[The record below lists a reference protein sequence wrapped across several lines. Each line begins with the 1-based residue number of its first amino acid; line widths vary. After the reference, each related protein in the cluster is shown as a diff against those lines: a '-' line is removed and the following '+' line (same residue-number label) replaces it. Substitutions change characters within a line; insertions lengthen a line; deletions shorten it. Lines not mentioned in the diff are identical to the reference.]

1 MKKLLLMLCM
11 VVGIGMYSMAK
22 PTTWESKPTNAA
34 GYDSAL
40 EGSSSTTTKIP
51 TGWWIDKTANTKW
64 DLTAKYAS
72 DGYYSRGTN
81 GLTFGS
87 GNAAIQTV
95 TLETSA
101 FPGTITNVTING
113 VSTNVSSSKKG
124 NVTATV
130 TVGTETFTAT
140 TSSNNTAT
148 AKDFVFTGSASGKI
162 TIVLTQAGDAG
173 RQLNFKGLAV
183 TYDTDGGDNPPVTT
197 TVTPPTITISGEKQ
211 GNDYLVGAT
220 ATISAETEM
229 IQYTLDGTTPTTENG
244 ELYTE
249 PIVLDKAQKYT
260 IKAIALDD
268 DFNASEVK
276 ALEVNIVEKIVTP
289 PAGDTGTVVFIADG
303 YTYTGTADIKV
314 TFSGTQTSS
323 KTIADQTWTAT
334 GVCALDFT
342 ATSQSTSYTDGS
354 VCRWYS
360 GDGIT
365 ITPQTGIKITGLKMV
380 SGTSNAVCSNG
391 TPKLNSINSTAWV
404 ADGNT
409 VATWAGTAV
418 SEAFTFTNTAQIRF
432 QYLEVTYEKVQTGP
446 VVDKP
451 IITITGEKSGE
462 DYLIGATASISA
474 PKASYIFYT
483 TDGSDPKAEGNT
495 AVKEVEATSVDLGKL
510 ALGETTIKAYIW
522 DAEANASAVET
533 VTVNVVKK
541 PAGIFWS
548 SDQCKIYI
556 GEEPYTFPTLTNP
569 NELKISYSIP
579 AADAAIATIDKATG
593 EITIVGEGST
603 TVRATYTSTDDSE
616 FAGSWVQYTLT
627 VAKRPAG
634 DSMHATSYMFDFTAE
649 EDFRGLGSYGMK
661 FFSQTYTGSDYETDM
676 ENPVTKI
683 IRKGVTLDFVLP
695 DNYTS
700 KMPTYRLYQGT
711 AKKGDA
717 LRVYNAKLQFSVPA
731 PGRIKSI
738 VFHKGGSNNWN
749 LTEVSEN
756 NGTNP
761 TGWDG
766 DVATWTSAEDESIST
781 IWFNFNGNKHTRFT
795 GITVEYDLQ
804 KPAMP
809 YVVSETADAIVV
821 ECDDW
826 CELHYTKK
834 PESAAKA
841 PSRAQLNDGTIEDT
855 DEWYNH
861 GSYQITIDKNNTV
874 HQDRGYSFIANHAE
888 TGLKSDAL
896 NLYVGSDGT
905 LTGVEGISAEAD
917 ADAPVEFYDL
927 QGRMVANPQGGI
939 FIRRQGS
946 KVTKVAM

>member
-72 DGYYSRGTN
+72 GGYYSRGTN

-314 TFSGTQTSS
+314 TFSGTQTSG

-738 VFHKGGSNNWN
+738 VFHKGGENRWT
-749 LTEVSEN
+749 LTEVSAGEMPTTWADD
-756 NGTNP
+756 GT
-761 TGWDG
+761 
-766 DVATWTSAEDESIST
+766 ATWTAPENESISSV
-781 IWFNFNGNKHTRFT
+781 WFNFNDNKHTRFT

-896 NLYVGSDGT
+896 NLYIGSEGT
-905 LTGVEGISAEAD
+905 LTGVEGISTEAD

>member
-1 MKKLLLMLCM
+1 MKKLLLLLTMLV
-11 VVGIGMYSMAK
+11 VVGISSYAADTTWKSQPTTAAEYDAVFDYTSYTSTTA
-22 PTTWESKPTNAA
+22 PTTWTDTSNNQKVVWSITPTWRKSVYFERGKNGAKWGAA
-34 GYDSAL
+34 DKS
-40 EGSSSTTTKIP
+40 GSSRSLSAIEFST
-51 TGWWIDKTANTKW
+51 
-64 DLTAKYAS
+64 S
-72 DGYYSRGTN
+72 D
-81 GLTFGS
+81 
-87 GNAAIQTV
+87 I
-95 TLETSA
+95 
-101 FPGTITNVTING
+101 PGTITNVTILSINSNG
-113 VSTNVSSSKKG
+113 TANASVSVGGTTFETSKAISS
-124 NVTATV
+124 TV
-130 TVGTETFTAT
+130 
-140 TSSNNTAT
+140 
-148 AKDFVFTGSASGKI
+148 KDLSFTGSASGKI
-162 TIVLTQAGDAG
+162 VISIPDVASGKYLQI
-173 RQLNFKGLAV
+173 KGLSV
-183 TYDTDGGDNPPVTT
+183 TYDPNGGGNPVTAPQIT
-197 TVTPPTITISGEKQ
+197 IDKEPVDGVYEYGAKATITGDE
-211 GNDYLVGAT
+211 GNT
-220 ATISAETEM
+220 FM
-229 IQYTLDGTTPTTENG
+229 YTLNG
-244 ELYTE
+244 SDPYTSSTAVDYE
-249 PIVLDKAQKYT
+249 DAFTLPEGEYT
-260 IKAIALDD
+260 IKAIALDEEL
-268 DFNASEVK
+268 NASSVTELPVK
-276 ALEVNIVEKIVTP
+276 
-289 PAGDTGTVVFIADG
+289 
-303 YTYTGTADIKV
+303 
-314 TFSGTQTSS
+314 
-323 KTIADQTWTAT
+323 
-334 GVCALDFT
+334 
-342 ATSQSTSYTDGS
+342 
-354 VCRWYS
+354 
-360 GDGIT
+360 
-365 ITPQTGIKITGLKMV
+365 
-380 SGTSNAVCSNG
+380 
-391 TPKLNSINSTAWV
+391 V
-404 ADGNT
+404 A
-409 VATWAGTAV
+409 
-418 SEAFTFTNTAQIRF
+418 
-432 QYLEVTYEKVQTGP
+432 KTGP
-446 VVDKP
+446 VVDMP
-451 IITITGEKSGE
+451 EIIITGEKSGD
-462 DYLIGATASISA
+462 DYLIGTTAAISA
-474 PKASYIFYT
+474 PNAAAIQYT
-483 TDGSDPKAEGNT
+483 TDGSDPNNADM
-495 AVKEVEATSVDLGKL
+495 VEKQTIELGKL
-510 ALGETTIKAYIW
+510 ALGETTIKAIAL
-522 DAEANASAVET
+522 DSELNISKVAEIT
-533 VTVNVVKK
+533 VKVVKK
-541 PAGIFWS
+541 PAGISWS
-548 SDQCKIYI
+548 SDQCKVYI
-556 GEEPYTFPTLTNP
+556 DEEPYSFPTLTNP

-634 DSMHATSYMFDFTAE
+634 ESVHATSYMFDFTDEA
-649 EDFRGLGSYGMK
+649 DFRGLASYGMT
-661 FFSQTYTGSDYETDM
+661 FFTNGQENNKYETDM
-676 ENPVTKI
+676 DNPVTTI
-683 IRKGVTLDFVLP
+683 IRKGVTLDFIVP
-695 DNYTS
+695 DGISTS
-700 KMPTYRLYQGT
+700 YRLYQGSL
-711 AKKGDA
+711 KKGDA

-834 PESAAKA
+834 PESASKA

-946 KVTKVAM
+946 KVTKVAL

>member
-1 MKKLLLMLCM
+1 MKKLLLLLTMLV
-11 VVGIGMYSMAK
+11 VVGISSYAAETTWKSQPTTAAEYDAVFDYTSYTSTTA
-22 PTTWESKPTNAA
+22 PTTWTDTSNNQNVVWSITPTWRKSVYFERGKNGAKWGAA
-34 GYDSAL
+34 DKS
-40 EGSSSTTTKIP
+40 GSSRSLSAIEFST
-51 TGWWIDKTANTKW
+51 
-64 DLTAKYAS
+64 S
-72 DGYYSRGTN
+72 D
-81 GLTFGS
+81 
-87 GNAAIQTV
+87 I
-95 TLETSA
+95 
-101 FPGTITNVTING
+101 PGTITNVTILSINSNG
-113 VSTNVSSSKKG
+113 TANASVSVGGTTFETSKAISS
-124 NVTATV
+124 TV
-130 TVGTETFTAT
+130 
-140 TSSNNTAT
+140 
-148 AKDFVFTGSASGKI
+148 KDLSFTGSASGKI
-162 TIVLTQAGDAG
+162 VISIPDVASGKYLQI
-173 RQLNFKGLAV
+173 KGLSV
-183 TYDTDGGDNPPVTT
+183 TYDPNGGGNPVTAPQIT
-197 TVTPPTITISGEKQ
+197 IDKEPVDGVYEYGAKATITGDE
-211 GNDYLVGAT
+211 GNT
-220 ATISAETEM
+220 FM
-229 IQYTLDGTTPTTENG
+229 YTLDGSDPYTSSTAVDYEDAFTLPEG
-244 ELYTE
+244 E
-249 PIVLDKAQKYT
+249 YT
-260 IKAIALDD
+260 IKAIALDEEL
-268 DFNASEVK
+268 NASSVTELPVK
-276 ALEVNIVEKIVTP
+276 
-289 PAGDTGTVVFIADG
+289 
-303 YTYTGTADIKV
+303 
-314 TFSGTQTSS
+314 
-323 KTIADQTWTAT
+323 
-334 GVCALDFT
+334 
-342 ATSQSTSYTDGS
+342 
-354 VCRWYS
+354 
-360 GDGIT
+360 
-365 ITPQTGIKITGLKMV
+365 
-380 SGTSNAVCSNG
+380 
-391 TPKLNSINSTAWV
+391 V
-404 ADGNT
+404 A
-409 VATWAGTAV
+409 
-418 SEAFTFTNTAQIRF
+418 
-432 QYLEVTYEKVQTGP
+432 KTGP
-446 VVDKP
+446 VVDMP
-451 IITITGEKSGE
+451 EIIITGEKSGD
-462 DYLIGATASISA
+462 DYLIGTTAAISA
-474 PKASYIFYT
+474 PNAAAIQYT
-483 TDGSDPKAEGNT
+483 TDGSDPNNADM
-495 AVKEVEATSVDLGKL
+495 VEKQTIELGKL
-510 ALGETTIKAYIW
+510 ALGETTIKAIAL
-522 DAEANASAVET
+522 DSELNISKVAEIT
-533 VTVNVVKK
+533 VKVVKK
-541 PAGIFWS
+541 PAGISWS
-548 SDQCKIYI
+548 SDQCKVYI
-556 GEEPYTFPTLTNP
+556 DEEPYSFPTLTNP

-634 DSMHATSYMFDFTAE
+634 ESVHATSYMFDFTDEA
-649 EDFRGLGSYGMK
+649 DFRGLASYGMT
-661 FFSQTYTGSDYETDM
+661 FFTNGQENNEYETDM
-676 ENPVTKI
+676 DNPVTTI
-683 IRKGVTLDFVLP
+683 IRKGVTLDFIVP
-695 DNYTS
+695 DGISTS
-700 KMPTYRLYQGT
+700 YRLYQGSL
-711 AKKGDA
+711 KKGDA

-834 PESAAKA
+834 PESASKA

-917 ADAPVEFYDL
+917 AEAPVEFYDL

>member
-1 MKKLLLMLCM
+1 MKKLLLLLTMLV
-11 VVGIGMYSMAK
+11 VVGISSYAAETTWKSLPTTAAEYDAVFDYTSYTSTTA
-22 PTTWESKPTNAA
+22 PTTWTDTSNNQKVVWSITPTWRKSVYFERGKNGAKWGAA
-34 GYDSAL
+34 DKS
-40 EGSSSTTTKIP
+40 GSSRSLSAIEFST
-51 TGWWIDKTANTKW
+51 
-64 DLTAKYAS
+64 S
-72 DGYYSRGTN
+72 D
-81 GLTFGS
+81 
-87 GNAAIQTV
+87 I
-95 TLETSA
+95 
-101 FPGTITNVTING
+101 PGTITNVTILSINSNG
-113 VSTNVSSSKKG
+113 TANASVSVGGTTFETSKAISS
-124 NVTATV
+124 TV
-130 TVGTETFTAT
+130 
-140 TSSNNTAT
+140 
-148 AKDFVFTGSASGKI
+148 KDLSFTGSASGKI
-162 TIVLTQAGDAG
+162 VISIPDVASGKYLQI
-173 RQLNFKGLAV
+173 KGLSV
-183 TYDTDGGDNPPVTT
+183 TYDPNGGGNPVTAPQIT
-197 TVTPPTITISGEKQ
+197 IDKEPVDGVYEYGAKATITGDE
-211 GNDYLVGAT
+211 GNT
-220 ATISAETEM
+220 FM
-229 IQYTLDGTTPTTENG
+229 YTLDGSDPYTSSTAVDYEDAFTLPEG
-244 ELYTE
+244 E
-249 PIVLDKAQKYT
+249 YT
-260 IKAIALDD
+260 IKAIALDEEL
-268 DFNASEVK
+268 NASSVTELPVK
-276 ALEVNIVEKIVTP
+276 
-289 PAGDTGTVVFIADG
+289 
-303 YTYTGTADIKV
+303 
-314 TFSGTQTSS
+314 
-323 KTIADQTWTAT
+323 
-334 GVCALDFT
+334 
-342 ATSQSTSYTDGS
+342 
-354 VCRWYS
+354 
-360 GDGIT
+360 
-365 ITPQTGIKITGLKMV
+365 
-380 SGTSNAVCSNG
+380 
-391 TPKLNSINSTAWV
+391 V
-404 ADGNT
+404 A
-409 VATWAGTAV
+409 
-418 SEAFTFTNTAQIRF
+418 
-432 QYLEVTYEKVQTGP
+432 KTGP
-446 VVDKP
+446 VVDMP
-451 IITITGEKSGE
+451 EIIITGEKSGD
-462 DYLIGATASISA
+462 DYLIGTTAAISA
-474 PKASYIFYT
+474 PNAAAIQYT
-483 TDGSDPKAEGNT
+483 TDGSDPNNADMVGKQTIE
-495 AVKEVEATSVDLGKL
+495 LGKL
-510 ALGETTIKAYIW
+510 ALGETTIKAIAL
-522 DAEANASAVET
+522 DSELNISKVAEIT
-533 VTVNVVKK
+533 VKVVKK
-541 PAGIFWS
+541 PAGISWS
-548 SDQCKIYI
+548 SDQCKVYI
-556 GEEPYTFPTLTNP
+556 DEEPYSFPTLTNP

-634 DSMHATSYMFDFTAE
+634 ESVHATSYMFDFTDEA
-649 EDFRGLGSYGMK
+649 DFRGLASYGMT
-661 FFSQTYTGSDYETDM
+661 FFTNGQENNKYETDM
-676 ENPVTKI
+676 DNPVTTI
-683 IRKGVTLDFVLP
+683 IRKGVTLDFIVP
-695 DNYTS
+695 DGISTS
-700 KMPTYRLYQGT
+700 YRLYQGSL
-711 AKKGDA
+711 KKGDA

-946 KVTKVAM
+946 KVTKVAL

>member
-72 DGYYSRGTN
+72 GGYYSRGTN

-220 ATISAETEM
+220 ATISAETKM

-314 TFSGTQTSS
+314 TFSGTQTSG

-391 TPKLNSINSTAWV
+391 IPKLNSINSTAWV

-451 IITITGEKSGE
+451 IITITGGKSGE

-569 NELKISYSIP
+569 NDLKISYSIP
-579 AADAAIATIDKATG
+579 AADAAIATIDKETG

-738 VFHKGGSNNWN
+738 VFHKGGENRWT
-749 LTEVSEN
+749 LTEVSAGEMPTTWADD
-756 NGTNP
+756 GT
-761 TGWDG
+761 
-766 DVATWTSAEDESIST
+766 ATWTAPENESISSV
-781 IWFNFNGNKHTRFT
+781 WFNFNGDRHTRFT
-795 GITVEYDLQ
+795 GITVEYDLS

-809 YVVSETADAIVV
+809 YVVSETATEILV

-841 PSRAQLNDGTIEDT
+841 PSRVQLADGTIEDT

-861 GSYQITIDKNNTV
+861 GNYQITIDKTNEL
-874 HQDRGYSFIANHAE
+874 HKDRGYSFIANHAE

-896 NLYVGSDGT
+896 NLYIGSEGT
-905 LTGVEGISAEAD
+905 LTGVEGISTEAD

-939 FIRRQGS
+939 FIRRQGM
-946 KVTKVAM
+946 KVTKVAL

>member
-1 MKKLLLMLCM
+1 MKKLLLLLTMLV
-11 VVGIGMYSMAK
+11 VVGISSYAAE
-22 PTTWESKPTNAA
+22 TTWKSQPT
-34 GYDSAL
+34 
-40 EGSSSTTTKIP
+40 STTTYDAVFDYAKFSNTTDPQSWTDTSEGLKVVWAINP
-51 TGWWIDKTANTKW
+51 TWRKNVFFDRSKNGAKW
-64 DLTAKYAS
+64 GAKDDNAKNSRSLSAIEFSTS
-72 DGYYSRGTN
+72 D
-81 GLTFGS
+81 
-87 GNAAIQTV
+87 I
-95 TLETSA
+95 
-101 FPGTITNVTING
+101 PGTVKNVTIIGINSNG
-113 VSTNVSSSKKG
+113 
-124 NVTATV
+124 TANASV
-130 TVGTETFTAT
+130 TVGGIAFETPKPISSAVAT
-140 TSSNNTAT
+140 LSFS
-148 AKDFVFTGSASGKI
+148 GSASGKI
-162 TIVLTQAGDAG
+162 IISIPDVQSEKYLQI
-173 RQLNFKGLAV
+173 QGLSV
-183 TYDTDGGDNPPVTT
+183 TYDPDGGENPPVTT
-197 TVTPPTITISGEKQ
+197 TVTPPTITINGEKQ
-211 GNDYLVGAT
+211 GDDYLVGAT

-229 IQYTLDGTTPTTENG
+229 IMYTLDGTTPTAENG

-260 IKAIALDD
+260 IKAVALDN

-276 ALEVNIVEKIVTP
+276 TLEVNVVEKTVTP
-289 PAGDTGTVVFIADG
+289 PAGDTGTVVFIAYG
-303 YTYTGTADIKV
+303 YNYTETADIKV
-314 TFSGTQTSS
+314 TFSGTQTSGA
-323 KTIADQTWTAT
+323 TIADKTWTAT
-334 GVCALDFT
+334 GVCDLKFT
-342 ATSQSTSYTDGS
+342 ATSQATSYVTES
-354 VCRWYS
+354 VCRWYA
-360 GDGIT
+360 GDGIK
-365 ITPQTGIKITGLKMV
+365 ITPKAGIKITGLKMV
-380 SGTSNAVCSNG
+380 SGTSNPVCPNG

-409 VATWAGTAV
+409 VATWAGTAL

-432 QYLEVTYEKVQTGP
+432 QYLEVTYEKVPVGP

-451 IITITGEKSGE
+451 VITITGEKSGE

-738 VFHKGGSNNWN
+738 VFHKGGENRWT
-749 LTEVSEN
+749 LTEVSAGEMPTTWADD
-756 NGTNP
+756 GT
-761 TGWDG
+761 
-766 DVATWTSAEDESIST
+766 ATWTAPENESISSV
-781 IWFNFNGNKHTRFT
+781 WFNFNGDKHTRFT

-896 NLYVGSDGT
+896 NLYIGSEGT

-939 FIRRQGS
+939 FIRRQGM
-946 KVTKVAM
+946 KVTKVAL

>member
-1 MKKLLLMLCM
+1 MKKLLLLLTMLV
-11 VVGIGMYSMAK
+11 VVGISSYAAETTWKSQPTTAAEYDAVFDYTSYTSTTA
-22 PTTWESKPTNAA
+22 PTTWTDTSNNQKVVWSITPTWRKSVYFERGKNGAKWGAA
-34 GYDSAL
+34 NKS
-40 EGSSSTTTKIP
+40 GSSRSLSAIEFST
-51 TGWWIDKTANTKW
+51 
-64 DLTAKYAS
+64 S
-72 DGYYSRGTN
+72 D
-81 GLTFGS
+81 
-87 GNAAIQTV
+87 I
-95 TLETSA
+95 
-101 FPGTITNVTING
+101 PGTITNVTILSINSNG
-113 VSTNVSSSKKG
+113 TANASVSVGGTTFETSKAISS
-124 NVTATV
+124 TV
-130 TVGTETFTAT
+130 
-140 TSSNNTAT
+140 
-148 AKDFVFTGSASGKI
+148 KDLSFTGSASGKI
-162 TIVLTQAGDAG
+162 VISIPDVASGKYLQI
-173 RQLNFKGLAV
+173 KGLSV
-183 TYDTDGGDNPPVTT
+183 TYDPNGGGNPVTAPQIT
-197 TVTPPTITISGEKQ
+197 IDKEPVDGVYEYGAKATITGDE
-211 GNDYLVGAT
+211 GNT
-220 ATISAETEM
+220 FM
-229 IQYTLDGTTPTTENG
+229 YTLDGSDPYTSSTAVDYEDAFTLPEG
-244 ELYTE
+244 E
-249 PIVLDKAQKYT
+249 YT
-260 IKAIALDD
+260 IKAIALDEEL
-268 DFNASEVK
+268 NASSVTELPVK
-276 ALEVNIVEKIVTP
+276 
-289 PAGDTGTVVFIADG
+289 
-303 YTYTGTADIKV
+303 
-314 TFSGTQTSS
+314 
-323 KTIADQTWTAT
+323 
-334 GVCALDFT
+334 
-342 ATSQSTSYTDGS
+342 
-354 VCRWYS
+354 
-360 GDGIT
+360 
-365 ITPQTGIKITGLKMV
+365 
-380 SGTSNAVCSNG
+380 
-391 TPKLNSINSTAWV
+391 V
-404 ADGNT
+404 A
-409 VATWAGTAV
+409 
-418 SEAFTFTNTAQIRF
+418 
-432 QYLEVTYEKVQTGP
+432 KTGP
-446 VVDKP
+446 VVDMP
-451 IITITGEKSGE
+451 EIIITGEKSGD
-462 DYLIGATASISA
+462 DYLIGTTAAISA
-474 PKASYIFYT
+474 PNAAAIQYT
-483 TDGSDPKAEGNT
+483 TDGSDPNNADMVGKQTIE
-495 AVKEVEATSVDLGKL
+495 LGKL
-510 ALGETTIKAYIW
+510 ALGETTIKAIAL
-522 DAEANASAVET
+522 DSELNISKVAEIT
-533 VTVNVVKK
+533 VKVVKK
-541 PAGIFWS
+541 PAGISWS
-548 SDQCKIYI
+548 SDQCKVYI
-556 GEEPYTFPTLTNP
+556 DEEPYSFPTLTNP

-634 DSMHATSYMFDFTAE
+634 ESVHATSYMFDFTDEA
-649 EDFRGLGSYGMK
+649 DFRGLASYGMT
-661 FFSQTYTGSDYETDM
+661 FFTNGQENNKYETDM
-676 ENPVTKI
+676 DNPVTTI
-683 IRKGVTLDFVLP
+683 IRKGVTLDFIVP
-695 DNYTS
+695 DGISTS
-700 KMPTYRLYQGT
+700 YRLYQGSL
-711 AKKGDA
+711 KKGDA
-717 LRVYNAKLQFSVPA
+717 LSVYNAKLQFSVPA

-927 QGRMVANPQGGI
+927 QGRKVANPQGGI

>member
-72 DGYYSRGTN
+72 GGYYSRGTN

-314 TFSGTQTSS
+314 TFSGTQTSG

-634 DSMHATSYMFDFTAE
+634 ESVHATSYMFDFTDEA
-649 EDFRGLGSYGMK
+649 DFRGLASYGMT
-661 FFSQTYTGSDYETDM
+661 FFTNGQENNKYETDM
-676 ENPVTKI
+676 DNPVTTI
-683 IRKGVTLDFVLP
+683 IRKGVTLDFIVP
-695 DNYTS
+695 DGISTS
-700 KMPTYRLYQGT
+700 YRLYQGPL
-711 AKKGDA
+711 KKGDA

>member
-1 MKKLLLMLCM
+1 MKKLLLLLTML
-11 VVGIGMYSMAK
+11 VVVCISSYAAETTWKSQPTTAAEYDAVFDYTSYTSTTA
-22 PTTWESKPTNAA
+22 PTTWTDTSNNQKVVWSITPTWRKSVYFERGKNGAKWGAA
-34 GYDSAL
+34 DKS
-40 EGSSSTTTKIP
+40 GSSRSLSAIEFST
-51 TGWWIDKTANTKW
+51 
-64 DLTAKYAS
+64 S
-72 DGYYSRGTN
+72 D
-81 GLTFGS
+81 
-87 GNAAIQTV
+87 I
-95 TLETSA
+95 
-101 FPGTITNVTING
+101 PGTITNVTILSINSNG
-113 VSTNVSSSKKG
+113 TANASVSVGGTTFETSKAISS
-124 NVTATV
+124 TV
-130 TVGTETFTAT
+130 
-140 TSSNNTAT
+140 
-148 AKDFVFTGSASGKI
+148 KDLSFTGSASGKI
-162 TIVLTQAGDAG
+162 VISIPDVASGKDLQI
-173 RQLNFKGLAV
+173 KGLSV
-183 TYDTDGGDNPPVTT
+183 TYDPNGGGNPVTAPQIT
-197 TVTPPTITISGEKQ
+197 IDKEPVDGVYEYGAKATITGDE
-211 GNDYLVGAT
+211 GNT
-220 ATISAETEM
+220 FM
-229 IQYTLDGTTPTTENG
+229 YTLDGSDPYTSSTAVDYEDAFTLPEG
-244 ELYTE
+244 E
-249 PIVLDKAQKYT
+249 YT
-260 IKAIALDD
+260 IKAIALDEEL
-268 DFNASEVK
+268 NASSVTELPVK
-276 ALEVNIVEKIVTP
+276 
-289 PAGDTGTVVFIADG
+289 
-303 YTYTGTADIKV
+303 
-314 TFSGTQTSS
+314 
-323 KTIADQTWTAT
+323 
-334 GVCALDFT
+334 
-342 ATSQSTSYTDGS
+342 
-354 VCRWYS
+354 
-360 GDGIT
+360 
-365 ITPQTGIKITGLKMV
+365 
-380 SGTSNAVCSNG
+380 
-391 TPKLNSINSTAWV
+391 V
-404 ADGNT
+404 A
-409 VATWAGTAV
+409 
-418 SEAFTFTNTAQIRF
+418 
-432 QYLEVTYEKVQTGP
+432 KTGP
-446 VVDKP
+446 VVDMP
-451 IITITGEKSGE
+451 EIIITGEKSGD
-462 DYLIGATASISA
+462 DYLIGTTAAISA
-474 PKASYIFYT
+474 PNAAAIQYT
-483 TDGSDPKAEGNT
+483 TDGSDPNNADMVGKQTIE
-495 AVKEVEATSVDLGKL
+495 LGKL
-510 ALGETTIKAYIW
+510 ALGETTIKAIAL
-522 DAEANASAVET
+522 DSELNISKVAEIT
-533 VTVNVVKK
+533 VKVVKK
-541 PAGIFWS
+541 PAGISWS
-548 SDQCKIYI
+548 SDQCKVYI
-556 GEEPYTFPTLTNP
+556 DEEPYSFPTLTNP

-634 DSMHATSYMFDFTAE
+634 ESVHATSYMFDFTDEA
-649 EDFRGLGSYGMK
+649 DFRGLASYGMT
-661 FFSQTYTGSDYETDM
+661 FFTNGQENNKYETDM
-676 ENPVTKI
+676 DNPVTTI
-683 IRKGVTLDFVLP
+683 IRKGVTLDFIVP
-695 DNYTS
+695 DGISTS
-700 KMPTYRLYQGT
+700 YRLYQGSL
-711 AKKGDA
+711 KKGDA

-946 KVTKVAM
+946 KVTKVAL

>member
-1 MKKLLLMLCM
+1 MKKLLLLLTMLV
-11 VVGIGMYSMAK
+11 VVGISSYAAETTWKSQPTTAAEYDAVFDYTSYTSTTA
-22 PTTWESKPTNAA
+22 PTTWTDTSNNQKVVWSITPTWRKSVYFERGKNGAKWGAA
-34 GYDSAL
+34 DKS
-40 EGSSSTTTKIP
+40 GSSRSLSAIEFST
-51 TGWWIDKTANTKW
+51 
-64 DLTAKYAS
+64 S
-72 DGYYSRGTN
+72 D
-81 GLTFGS
+81 
-87 GNAAIQTV
+87 I
-95 TLETSA
+95 
-101 FPGTITNVTING
+101 PGTITNVTILSINSNG
-113 VSTNVSSSKKG
+113 TANASVSVGGTTFETSKAISS
-124 NVTATV
+124 TV
-130 TVGTETFTAT
+130 
-140 TSSNNTAT
+140 
-148 AKDFVFTGSASGKI
+148 KDLSFTGSASGKI
-162 TIVLTQAGDAG
+162 VISIPDVASGKYLQI
-173 RQLNFKGLAV
+173 KGLSV
-183 TYDTDGGDNPPVTT
+183 TYDPNGGGNPVTAPQIT
-197 TVTPPTITISGEKQ
+197 IDKEPVDDVYEYGAKATITGDE
-211 GNDYLVGAT
+211 GNT
-220 ATISAETEM
+220 FM
-229 IQYTLDGTTPTTENG
+229 YTLDGSDP
-244 ELYTE
+244 YTSSTAVDYE
-249 PIVLDKAQKYT
+249 DAFTLPEGKYT
-260 IKAIALDD
+260 IKAIALDEEL
-268 DFNASEVK
+268 NASSVTELPVK
-276 ALEVNIVEKIVTP
+276 
-289 PAGDTGTVVFIADG
+289 
-303 YTYTGTADIKV
+303 
-314 TFSGTQTSS
+314 
-323 KTIADQTWTAT
+323 
-334 GVCALDFT
+334 
-342 ATSQSTSYTDGS
+342 
-354 VCRWYS
+354 
-360 GDGIT
+360 
-365 ITPQTGIKITGLKMV
+365 
-380 SGTSNAVCSNG
+380 
-391 TPKLNSINSTAWV
+391 V
-404 ADGNT
+404 A
-409 VATWAGTAV
+409 
-418 SEAFTFTNTAQIRF
+418 
-432 QYLEVTYEKVQTGP
+432 KTGP
-446 VVDKP
+446 VVDMP
-451 IITITGEKSGE
+451 EIIITGEKSGD
-462 DYLIGATASISA
+462 DYLIGTTAAISA
-474 PKASYIFYT
+474 PNAAAIQYT
-483 TDGSDPKAEGNT
+483 TDGSDPNNADM
-495 AVKEVEATSVDLGKL
+495 VEKQTIELGKL
-510 ALGETTIKAYIW
+510 ALGETTIKAIAL
-522 DAEANASAVET
+522 DSELNISKVAEIT
-533 VTVNVVKK
+533 VKVVKK
-541 PAGIFWS
+541 PAGISWS
-548 SDQCKIYI
+548 SDQCKVYI
-556 GEEPYTFPTLTNP
+556 DEEPYSFPTLTNP

-634 DSMHATSYMFDFTAE
+634 ESVHATSYMFDFTDEA
-649 EDFRGLGSYGMK
+649 DFRGLASYGMT
-661 FFSQTYTGSDYETDM
+661 FFTNGQENNKYETDM
-676 ENPVTKI
+676 DNPVTTI
-683 IRKGVTLDFVLP
+683 IRKGVTLDFIVP
-695 DNYTS
+695 DGISTS
-700 KMPTYRLYQGT
+700 YRLYQGSL
-711 AKKGDA
+711 KKGDA

-927 QGRMVANPQGGI
+927 QGRMVANPQGRI

>member
-1 MKKLLLMLCM
+1 MKKLLLLLTMLV
-11 VVGIGMYSMAK
+11 VVGISSYAAETTWKSQPTTAAEYDAVFDYTSYTSTTA
-22 PTTWESKPTNAA
+22 PTTWTDTSNNQNVVWSITPTWRKSVYFERGKNGAKWGAA
-34 GYDSAL
+34 DKS
-40 EGSSSTTTKIP
+40 GSSRSLSAIEFST
-51 TGWWIDKTANTKW
+51 
-64 DLTAKYAS
+64 S
-72 DGYYSRGTN
+72 D
-81 GLTFGS
+81 
-87 GNAAIQTV
+87 I
-95 TLETSA
+95 
-101 FPGTITNVTING
+101 PGTITNVTILSINSNG
-113 VSTNVSSSKKG
+113 TANASVSVGGTTFETSKAISS
-124 NVTATV
+124 TV
-130 TVGTETFTAT
+130 
-140 TSSNNTAT
+140 
-148 AKDFVFTGSASGKI
+148 KDLSFTGSASGKI
-162 TIVLTQAGDAG
+162 VISIPDVASGKYLQI
-173 RQLNFKGLAV
+173 KGLSV
-183 TYDTDGGDNPPVTT
+183 TYDPNGGGNPVTAPQIT
-197 TVTPPTITISGEKQ
+197 IDKEPVDGVYEYGAKATITGDE
-211 GNDYLVGAT
+211 GNT
-220 ATISAETEM
+220 FM
-229 IQYTLDGTTPTTENG
+229 YTLDGSDPYTSSTAVDYEDAFTLPEG
-244 ELYTE
+244 E
-249 PIVLDKAQKYT
+249 YT
-260 IKAIALDD
+260 IKAIALDEEL
-268 DFNASEVK
+268 NASSVTELPVK
-276 ALEVNIVEKIVTP
+276 
-289 PAGDTGTVVFIADG
+289 
-303 YTYTGTADIKV
+303 
-314 TFSGTQTSS
+314 
-323 KTIADQTWTAT
+323 
-334 GVCALDFT
+334 
-342 ATSQSTSYTDGS
+342 
-354 VCRWYS
+354 
-360 GDGIT
+360 
-365 ITPQTGIKITGLKMV
+365 
-380 SGTSNAVCSNG
+380 
-391 TPKLNSINSTAWV
+391 V
-404 ADGNT
+404 A
-409 VATWAGTAV
+409 
-418 SEAFTFTNTAQIRF
+418 
-432 QYLEVTYEKVQTGP
+432 KTGP
-446 VVDKP
+446 VVDMP
-451 IITITGEKSGE
+451 EIIITGEKSGD
-462 DYLIGATASISA
+462 DYLIGTTAAISA
-474 PKASYIFYT
+474 PNAAAIQYT
-483 TDGSDPKAEGNT
+483 TDGSDPNNADM
-495 AVKEVEATSVDLGKL
+495 VEKQTIELGKL
-510 ALGETTIKAYIW
+510 ALGETTIKAIAL
-522 DAEANASAVET
+522 DSELNISKVAEIT
-533 VTVNVVKK
+533 VKVVKK
-541 PAGIFWS
+541 PAGISWS
-548 SDQCKIYI
+548 SDQCKVYI
-556 GEEPYTFPTLTNP
+556 DEEPYSFPTLTNP

-634 DSMHATSYMFDFTAE
+634 ESVHATSYMFDFTDEA
-649 EDFRGLGSYGMK
+649 DFRGLASYGMT
-661 FFSQTYTGSDYETDM
+661 FFTNGQENNKYETDM
-676 ENPVTKI
+676 DNPVTTI
-683 IRKGVTLDFVLP
+683 IRKGVTLDFIVP
-695 DNYTS
+695 DGISTS
-700 KMPTYRLYQGT
+700 YRLYQGSL
-711 AKKGDA
+711 KKGDA

>member
-72 DGYYSRGTN
+72 GGYYSRGTN

-95 TLETSA
+95 TLATSA

-220 ATISAETEM
+220 A
-229 IQYTLDGTTPTTENG
+229 
-244 ELYTE
+244 
-249 PIVLDKAQKYT
+249 
-260 IKAIALDD
+260 
-268 DFNASEVK
+268 
-276 ALEVNIVEKIVTP
+276 
-289 PAGDTGTVVFIADG
+289 
-303 YTYTGTADIKV
+303 
-314 TFSGTQTSS
+314 
-323 KTIADQTWTAT
+323 
-334 GVCALDFT
+334 
-342 ATSQSTSYTDGS
+342 
-354 VCRWYS
+354 
-360 GDGIT
+360 
-365 ITPQTGIKITGLKMV
+365 
-380 SGTSNAVCSNG
+380 
-391 TPKLNSINSTAWV
+391 
-404 ADGNT
+404 
-409 VATWAGTAV
+409 
-418 SEAFTFTNTAQIRF
+418 
-432 QYLEVTYEKVQTGP
+432 
-446 VVDKP
+446 
-451 IITITGEKSGE
+451 
-462 DYLIGATASISA
+462 SISA

-569 NELKISYSIP
+569 NDLKISYSIP
-579 AADAAIATIDKATG
+579 AADAAIATIDKETG

-738 VFHKGGSNNWN
+738 VFHKGGENRWT
-749 LTEVSEN
+749 LTEVSAGEMPTTWADD
-756 NGTNP
+756 GT
-761 TGWDG
+761 
-766 DVATWTSAEDESIST
+766 ATWTAPENESISSV
-781 IWFNFNGNKHTRFT
+781 WFNFNGDRHTRFT
-795 GITVEYDLQ
+795 GITVEYDLS

-809 YVVSETADAIVV
+809 YVVSETATEILV

-841 PSRAQLNDGTIEDT
+841 PSRVQLADGTIEDT

-861 GSYQITIDKNNTV
+861 GNYQITIDKTNEL
-874 HQDRGYSFIANHAE
+874 HKDRGYSFIANHAE

-896 NLYVGSDGT
+896 NLYIGSEGT
-905 LTGVEGISAEAD
+905 LTGVEGISTEAD

-939 FIRRQGS
+939 FIRRQGM
-946 KVTKVAM
+946 KVTKVAL

>member
-1 MKKLLLMLCM
+1 MLCM

-72 DGYYSRGTN
+72 GGYYSRGTN

-95 TLETSA
+95 TLATSA

-220 ATISAETEM
+220 A
-229 IQYTLDGTTPTTENG
+229 
-244 ELYTE
+244 
-249 PIVLDKAQKYT
+249 
-260 IKAIALDD
+260 
-268 DFNASEVK
+268 
-276 ALEVNIVEKIVTP
+276 
-289 PAGDTGTVVFIADG
+289 
-303 YTYTGTADIKV
+303 
-314 TFSGTQTSS
+314 
-323 KTIADQTWTAT
+323 
-334 GVCALDFT
+334 
-342 ATSQSTSYTDGS
+342 
-354 VCRWYS
+354 
-360 GDGIT
+360 
-365 ITPQTGIKITGLKMV
+365 
-380 SGTSNAVCSNG
+380 
-391 TPKLNSINSTAWV
+391 
-404 ADGNT
+404 
-409 VATWAGTAV
+409 
-418 SEAFTFTNTAQIRF
+418 
-432 QYLEVTYEKVQTGP
+432 
-446 VVDKP
+446 
-451 IITITGEKSGE
+451 
-462 DYLIGATASISA
+462 SISA

-569 NELKISYSIP
+569 NDLKISYSIP
-579 AADAAIATIDKATG
+579 AADAAIATIDKETG

-738 VFHKGGSNNWN
+738 VFHKGGENRWT
-749 LTEVSEN
+749 LTEVSAGEMPTTWADD
-756 NGTNP
+756 GT
-761 TGWDG
+761 
-766 DVATWTSAEDESIST
+766 ATWTAPENESISSV
-781 IWFNFNGNKHTRFT
+781 WFNFNGDRHTRFT
-795 GITVEYDLQ
+795 GITVEYDLS

-809 YVVSETADAIVV
+809 YVVSETATEILV

-841 PSRAQLNDGTIEDT
+841 PSRVQLADGTIEDT

-861 GSYQITIDKNNTV
+861 GNYQITIDKTNEL
-874 HQDRGYSFIANHAE
+874 HKDRGYSFIANHAE

-896 NLYVGSDGT
+896 NLYIGSEGT
-905 LTGVEGISAEAD
+905 LTGVEGISTEAD

-939 FIRRQGS
+939 FIRRQGM
-946 KVTKVAM
+946 KVTKVAL

>member
-1 MKKLLLMLCM
+1 MKKLLLLLTMLV
-11 VVGIGMYSMAK
+11 VVGISSYAAETTWKSQPTTAAEYDAVFDYTSYTSTTA
-22 PTTWESKPTNAA
+22 PTTWTDTSKNQKVVWSITPTWRKSVYFERGKNGAKWGAA
-34 GYDSAL
+34 DKS
-40 EGSSSTTTKIP
+40 GSSRSLSAIEFST
-51 TGWWIDKTANTKW
+51 
-64 DLTAKYAS
+64 S
-72 DGYYSRGTN
+72 D
-81 GLTFGS
+81 
-87 GNAAIQTV
+87 I
-95 TLETSA
+95 
-101 FPGTITNVTING
+101 PGTITNVTILSINSNG
-113 VSTNVSSSKKG
+113 TANASVSVGGTTFETSKAISS
-124 NVTATV
+124 TV
-130 TVGTETFTAT
+130 
-140 TSSNNTAT
+140 
-148 AKDFVFTGSASGKI
+148 KDLSFTGSASGKI
-162 TIVLTQAGDAG
+162 VISIPDVASGKYLQI
-173 RQLNFKGLAV
+173 KGLSV
-183 TYDTDGGDNPPVTT
+183 TYDPNGGGNPVTAPQIT
-197 TVTPPTITISGEKQ
+197 IDKEPVDGVYEYGAKATITGDE
-211 GNDYLVGAT
+211 GNT
-220 ATISAETEM
+220 FM
-229 IQYTLDGTTPTTENG
+229 YTLDGSDPYTSSTAVDYEDAFTLPEG
-244 ELYTE
+244 E
-249 PIVLDKAQKYT
+249 YT
-260 IKAIALDD
+260 IKAIALDEEL
-268 DFNASEVK
+268 NASSVTELPVK
-276 ALEVNIVEKIVTP
+276 
-289 PAGDTGTVVFIADG
+289 
-303 YTYTGTADIKV
+303 
-314 TFSGTQTSS
+314 
-323 KTIADQTWTAT
+323 
-334 GVCALDFT
+334 
-342 ATSQSTSYTDGS
+342 
-354 VCRWYS
+354 
-360 GDGIT
+360 
-365 ITPQTGIKITGLKMV
+365 
-380 SGTSNAVCSNG
+380 
-391 TPKLNSINSTAWV
+391 V
-404 ADGNT
+404 A
-409 VATWAGTAV
+409 
-418 SEAFTFTNTAQIRF
+418 
-432 QYLEVTYEKVQTGP
+432 KTGP
-446 VVDKP
+446 VVDMP
-451 IITITGEKSGE
+451 EIIITGEKSGD
-462 DYLIGATASISA
+462 DYLIGTTAAISA
-474 PKASYIFYT
+474 PNAAAIQYT
-483 TDGSDPKAEGNT
+483 TDGSDPNNADMVGKQTIE
-495 AVKEVEATSVDLGKL
+495 LGKL
-510 ALGETTIKAYIW
+510 ALGETTIKAIAL
-522 DAEANASAVET
+522 DSELNISKVAEIT
-533 VTVNVVKK
+533 VKVVKK
-541 PAGIFWS
+541 PAGISWS
-548 SDQCKIYI
+548 SDQCKVYI
-556 GEEPYTFPTLTNP
+556 DEEPYSFPTLTNP

-634 DSMHATSYMFDFTAE
+634 ESVHATSYMFDFTDEA
-649 EDFRGLGSYGMK
+649 DFRGLASYGMT
-661 FFSQTYTGSDYETDM
+661 FFTNGQENNKYETDM
-676 ENPVTKI
+676 DNPVTTI
-683 IRKGVTLDFVLP
+683 IRKGVTLDFIVP
-695 DNYTS
+695 DGISTS
-700 KMPTYRLYQGT
+700 YRLYQGSL
-711 AKKGDA
+711 KKGDA

-946 KVTKVAM
+946 KVTKVAL

>member
-72 DGYYSRGTN
+72 GGYYSRGTN
-81 GLTFGS
+81 GLTFGN

-260 IKAIALDD
+260 IKAIALD
-268 DFNASEVK
+268 SELNISKVAEITVK
-276 ALEVNIVEKIVTP
+276 
-289 PAGDTGTVVFIADG
+289 
-303 YTYTGTADIKV
+303 
-314 TFSGTQTSS
+314 
-323 KTIADQTWTAT
+323 
-334 GVCALDFT
+334 
-342 ATSQSTSYTDGS
+342 
-354 VCRWYS
+354 
-360 GDGIT
+360 
-365 ITPQTGIKITGLKMV
+365 
-380 SGTSNAVCSNG
+380 
-391 TPKLNSINSTAWV
+391 
-404 ADGNT
+404 
-409 VATWAGTAV
+409 
-418 SEAFTFTNTAQIRF
+418 
-432 QYLEVTYEKVQTGP
+432 
-446 VVDKP
+446 
-451 IITITGEKSGE
+451 
-462 DYLIGATASISA
+462 
-474 PKASYIFYT
+474 
-483 TDGSDPKAEGNT
+483 
-495 AVKEVEATSVDLGKL
+495 
-510 ALGETTIKAYIW
+510 
-522 DAEANASAVET
+522 
-533 VTVNVVKK
+533 VVKK
-541 PAGIFWS
+541 PAGISWS
-548 SDQCKIYI
+548 SDQCKVYI
-556 GEEPYTFPTLTNP
+556 DEEPYSFPTLTNP

-634 DSMHATSYMFDFTAE
+634 ESVHATSYMFDFTDEA
-649 EDFRGLGSYGMK
+649 DFRGLASYGMT
-661 FFSQTYTGSDYETDM
+661 FFTNGQENNKYETDM
-676 ENPVTKI
+676 DNPVTTI
-683 IRKGVTLDFVLP
+683 IRKGVTLDFIVP
-695 DNYTS
+695 DGISTS
-700 KMPTYRLYQGT
+700 YRLYQGSL
-711 AKKGDA
+711 KKGDA

-834 PESAAKA
+834 PESASKA

-896 NLYVGSDGT
+896 NLYVGSDST

-946 KVTKVAM
+946 KVTKVAL

>member
-1 MKKLLLMLCM
+1 MKKLLLLLTMLV
-11 VVGIGMYSMAK
+11 VVGISSYAAETTWKSQPTTAAEYDAVFDYTSYTSTTA
-22 PTTWESKPTNAA
+22 PTTWTDTSNNQNVVWSITPTWRKSVYFERGKNGAKWGAA
-34 GYDSAL
+34 DKS
-40 EGSSSTTTKIP
+40 GSSRSLSAIEFST
-51 TGWWIDKTANTKW
+51 
-64 DLTAKYAS
+64 S
-72 DGYYSRGTN
+72 D
-81 GLTFGS
+81 
-87 GNAAIQTV
+87 I
-95 TLETSA
+95 
-101 FPGTITNVTING
+101 PGTITNVTILSINSNG
-113 VSTNVSSSKKG
+113 TANASVSVGGTTFETSKAISS
-124 NVTATV
+124 TV
-130 TVGTETFTAT
+130 
-140 TSSNNTAT
+140 
-148 AKDFVFTGSASGKI
+148 KDLSFTGSASGKI
-162 TIVLTQAGDAG
+162 VISIPDVASGKYLQI
-173 RQLNFKGLAV
+173 KGLSV
-183 TYDTDGGDNPPVTT
+183 TYDPNGGGNPVTAPQIT
-197 TVTPPTITISGEKQ
+197 IDKEPVDGVYEYGAKATITGDE
-211 GNDYLVGAT
+211 GNT
-220 ATISAETEM
+220 FM
-229 IQYTLDGTTPTTENG
+229 YTLDGSDPYTSSTAVDYEDAFTLPEG
-244 ELYTE
+244 E
-249 PIVLDKAQKYT
+249 YT
-260 IKAIALDD
+260 IKAIALDEEL
-268 DFNASEVK
+268 NASSVTELPVK
-276 ALEVNIVEKIVTP
+276 
-289 PAGDTGTVVFIADG
+289 
-303 YTYTGTADIKV
+303 
-314 TFSGTQTSS
+314 
-323 KTIADQTWTAT
+323 
-334 GVCALDFT
+334 
-342 ATSQSTSYTDGS
+342 
-354 VCRWYS
+354 
-360 GDGIT
+360 
-365 ITPQTGIKITGLKMV
+365 
-380 SGTSNAVCSNG
+380 
-391 TPKLNSINSTAWV
+391 V
-404 ADGNT
+404 A
-409 VATWAGTAV
+409 
-418 SEAFTFTNTAQIRF
+418 
-432 QYLEVTYEKVQTGP
+432 KTGP
-446 VVDKP
+446 VVDMP
-451 IITITGEKSGE
+451 EIIITGEKSGD
-462 DYLIGATASISA
+462 DYLIGTTAAISA
-474 PKASYIFYT
+474 PNAAAIQYT
-483 TDGSDPKAEGNT
+483 TDGSDPNNADM
-495 AVKEVEATSVDLGKL
+495 VEKQTIELGKL
-510 ALGETTIKAYIW
+510 ALGETTIKAIAL
-522 DAEANASAVET
+522 DSELNISKVAEIT
-533 VTVNVVKK
+533 VKVVKK
-541 PAGIFWS
+541 PAGISWS
-548 SDQCKIYI
+548 SDQCKVYI
-556 GEEPYTFPTLTNP
+556 DEEPYSFPTLTNP

-634 DSMHATSYMFDFTAE
+634 ESVHATSYMFDFTDEA
-649 EDFRGLGSYGMK
+649 DFRGLASYGMT
-661 FFSQTYTGSDYETDM
+661 FFTNGQENNKYETDM
-676 ENPVTKI
+676 DNPVTTI
-683 IRKGVTLDFVLP
+683 IRKGVTLDFIVP
-695 DNYTS
+695 DGISTS
-700 KMPTYRLYQGT
+700 YRLYQGSL
-711 AKKGDA
+711 KKGDA

-804 KPAMP
+804 KPATP

>member
-1 MKKLLLMLCM
+1 MKKLLLLLTMLV
-11 VVGIGMYSMAK
+11 VVGISSYAAETTWKSQPTTAAEYDAVFDYTSYTSTTA
-22 PTTWESKPTNAA
+22 PTTWTDTSNNQKVVWSITPTWRKSVYFERGKNGAKWGAA
-34 GYDSAL
+34 DKS
-40 EGSSSTTTKIP
+40 GSSRSLSAIEFST
-51 TGWWIDKTANTKW
+51 
-64 DLTAKYAS
+64 S
-72 DGYYSRGTN
+72 D
-81 GLTFGS
+81 
-87 GNAAIQTV
+87 I
-95 TLETSA
+95 
-101 FPGTITNVTING
+101 PGTITNVTILSINSNG
-113 VSTNVSSSKKG
+113 TANASVSVGGTTFETSKAISS
-124 NVTATV
+124 TV
-130 TVGTETFTAT
+130 
-140 TSSNNTAT
+140 
-148 AKDFVFTGSASGKI
+148 KDLSFTGSASGKI
-162 TIVLTQAGDAG
+162 VISIPDVASGKYLQI
-173 RQLNFKGLAV
+173 KGLSV
-183 TYDTDGGDNPPVTT
+183 TYDPNGGGNPVTAPQIT
-197 TVTPPTITISGEKQ
+197 IDKEPVDGVYEYGAKATITGDE
-211 GNDYLVGAT
+211 GNT
-220 ATISAETEM
+220 FM
-229 IQYTLDGTTPTTENG
+229 YTLDGSDPYTSSTAVDYEDAFTLPEG
-244 ELYTE
+244 E
-249 PIVLDKAQKYT
+249 YT
-260 IKAIALDD
+260 IKAIALDEEL
-268 DFNASEVK
+268 NASSVTELPVK
-276 ALEVNIVEKIVTP
+276 
-289 PAGDTGTVVFIADG
+289 IA
-303 YTYTGTADIKV
+303 K
-314 TFSGTQTSS
+314 
-323 KTIADQTWTAT
+323 
-334 GVCALDFT
+334 
-342 ATSQSTSYTDGS
+342 
-354 VCRWYS
+354 
-360 GDGIT
+360 
-365 ITPQTGIKITGLKMV
+365 
-380 SGTSNAVCSNG
+380 
-391 TPKLNSINSTAWV
+391 
-404 ADGNT
+404 
-409 VATWAGTAV
+409 
-418 SEAFTFTNTAQIRF
+418 
-432 QYLEVTYEKVQTGP
+432 TGP
-446 VVDKP
+446 VVDMP
-451 IITITGEKSGE
+451 EIIITGEKSGD
-462 DYLIGATASISA
+462 DYLIGATAAISA
-474 PKASYIFYT
+474 PNAAAIQYT
-483 TDGSDPKAEGNT
+483 TDGSDPNNADM
-495 AVKEVEATSVDLGKL
+495 VEKQTIELGKL
-510 ALGETTIKAYIW
+510 ALGETTIKAIAL
-522 DAEANASAVET
+522 DSELNISKVAEIT
-533 VTVNVVKK
+533 VKVVKK
-541 PAGIFWS
+541 PAGISWS
-548 SDQCKIYI
+548 SDQCKVYI
-556 GEEPYTFPTLTNP
+556 DEEPYSFPTLTNP

-634 DSMHATSYMFDFTAE
+634 ESVHATSYMFDFTDEA
-649 EDFRGLGSYGMK
+649 DFRGLASYGMT
-661 FFSQTYTGSDYETDM
+661 FFTNGQENNKYETDM
-676 ENPVTKI
+676 DNPVTTI
-683 IRKGVTLDFVLP
+683 IRKGVTLDFIVP
-695 DNYTS
+695 DGISTS
-700 KMPTYRLYQGT
+700 YRLYQGSL
-711 AKKGDA
+711 KKGDA

-946 KVTKVAM
+946 KVTKVAL

>member
-1 MKKLLLMLCM
+1 M
-11 VVGIGMYSMAK
+11 
-22 PTTWESKPTNAA
+22 
-34 GYDSAL
+34 
-40 EGSSSTTTKIP
+40 
-51 TGWWIDKTANTKW
+51 
-64 DLTAKYAS
+64 
-72 DGYYSRGTN
+72 
-81 GLTFGS
+81 
-87 GNAAIQTV
+87 
-95 TLETSA
+95 
-101 FPGTITNVTING
+101 
-113 VSTNVSSSKKG
+113 
-124 NVTATV
+124 
-130 TVGTETFTAT
+130 
-140 TSSNNTAT
+140 
-148 AKDFVFTGSASGKI
+148 
-162 TIVLTQAGDAG
+162 
-173 RQLNFKGLAV
+173 
-183 TYDTDGGDNPPVTT
+183 
-197 TVTPPTITISGEKQ
+197 
-211 GNDYLVGAT
+211 
-220 ATISAETEM
+220 
-229 IQYTLDGTTPTTENG
+229 YTLDGSDPYTPSTAVDYEDAFTLPEG
-244 ELYTE
+244 E
-249 PIVLDKAQKYT
+249 YT
-260 IKAIALDD
+260 IKAIALDEEL
-268 DFNASEVK
+268 NASSVTELPVK
-276 ALEVNIVEKIVTP
+276 
-289 PAGDTGTVVFIADG
+289 
-303 YTYTGTADIKV
+303 
-314 TFSGTQTSS
+314 
-323 KTIADQTWTAT
+323 
-334 GVCALDFT
+334 
-342 ATSQSTSYTDGS
+342 
-354 VCRWYS
+354 
-360 GDGIT
+360 
-365 ITPQTGIKITGLKMV
+365 
-380 SGTSNAVCSNG
+380 
-391 TPKLNSINSTAWV
+391 V
-404 ADGNT
+404 A
-409 VATWAGTAV
+409 
-418 SEAFTFTNTAQIRF
+418 
-432 QYLEVTYEKVQTGP
+432 KTGP
-446 VVDKP
+446 VVDMP
-451 IITITGEKSGE
+451 EIIITGEKSGD
-462 DYLIGATASISA
+462 DYLIGTTAAISA
-474 PKASYIFYT
+474 PNAAAIQYT
-483 TDGSDPKAEGNT
+483 TDGSDPNNADMVGKQTIE
-495 AVKEVEATSVDLGKL
+495 LGKL
-510 ALGETTIKAYIW
+510 ALGETTIKAIAL
-522 DAEANASAVET
+522 DSELNISKVAEIT
-533 VTVNVVKK
+533 VKVVKK
-541 PAGIFWS
+541 PAGISWS
-548 SDQCKIYI
+548 SDQCKVYI
-556 GEEPYTFPTLTNP
+556 DEEPYSFPTLTNP

-634 DSMHATSYMFDFTAE
+634 ESVHATSYMFDFTDEA
-649 EDFRGLGSYGMK
+649 DFRGLASYGMT
-661 FFSQTYTGSDYETDM
+661 FFTNGQENNKYETDM
-676 ENPVTKI
+676 DNPVTTI
-683 IRKGVTLDFVLP
+683 IRKGVTLDFIVP
-695 DNYTS
+695 DGISTS
-700 KMPTYRLYQGT
+700 YRLYQGSL
-711 AKKGDA
+711 KKGDA

-738 VFHKGGSNNWN
+738 VFHKGDSNNWN

-946 KVTKVAM
+946 KVTKVAL

>member
-1 MKKLLLMLCM
+1 MKKLLLLLTMLV
-11 VVGIGMYSMAK
+11 VVGISSYAADTTWKSQPTTAAEYDAVFDYTSYTSTTA
-22 PTTWESKPTNAA
+22 PTTWTDTSNNQKVVWSITPTWRKSVYFERGKNGAKWGAA
-34 GYDSAL
+34 DKS
-40 EGSSSTTTKIP
+40 GSSRSLSAIEFST
-51 TGWWIDKTANTKW
+51 
-64 DLTAKYAS
+64 S
-72 DGYYSRGTN
+72 D
-81 GLTFGS
+81 
-87 GNAAIQTV
+87 I
-95 TLETSA
+95 
-101 FPGTITNVTING
+101 PGTITNVTILSINSNG
-113 VSTNVSSSKKG
+113 TANASVSVGGTTFETSKAISS
-124 NVTATV
+124 TV
-130 TVGTETFTAT
+130 
-140 TSSNNTAT
+140 
-148 AKDFVFTGSASGKI
+148 KDLSFTGSASGKI
-162 TIVLTQAGDAG
+162 VISIPDVASGKYLQI
-173 RQLNFKGLAV
+173 KGLSV
-183 TYDTDGGDNPPVTT
+183 TYDPNGGGNPVTAPQIT
-197 TVTPPTITISGEKQ
+197 IDKEPVDGVYEYGAKATITGDE
-211 GNDYLVGAT
+211 GNT
-220 ATISAETEM
+220 FM
-229 IQYTLDGTTPTTENG
+229 YTLDGSDPYTSSTAVDYEDAFTLPEG
-244 ELYTE
+244 E
-249 PIVLDKAQKYT
+249 YT
-260 IKAIALDD
+260 IKAIALDEEL
-268 DFNASEVK
+268 NASSVTELPVK
-276 ALEVNIVEKIVTP
+276 
-289 PAGDTGTVVFIADG
+289 
-303 YTYTGTADIKV
+303 
-314 TFSGTQTSS
+314 
-323 KTIADQTWTAT
+323 
-334 GVCALDFT
+334 
-342 ATSQSTSYTDGS
+342 
-354 VCRWYS
+354 
-360 GDGIT
+360 
-365 ITPQTGIKITGLKMV
+365 
-380 SGTSNAVCSNG
+380 
-391 TPKLNSINSTAWV
+391 V
-404 ADGNT
+404 A
-409 VATWAGTAV
+409 
-418 SEAFTFTNTAQIRF
+418 
-432 QYLEVTYEKVQTGP
+432 KTGP
-446 VVDKP
+446 VVDMP
-451 IITITGEKSGE
+451 EIIITGEKSGD
-462 DYLIGATASISA
+462 DYLIGTTAAISA
-474 PKASYIFYT
+474 PNAAAIQYT
-483 TDGSDPKAEGNT
+483 TDGSDPNNADM
-495 AVKEVEATSVDLGKL
+495 VEKQTIELGKL
-510 ALGETTIKAYIW
+510 ALGETTIKAIAL
-522 DAEANASAVET
+522 DSELNISKVAEIT
-533 VTVNVVKK
+533 VKVVKK
-541 PAGIFWS
+541 PAGISWS
-548 SDQCKIYI
+548 SDQCKVYI
-556 GEEPYTFPTLTNP
+556 DEEPYSFPTLTNP

-634 DSMHATSYMFDFTAE
+634 ESVHATSYMFDFTDEA
-649 EDFRGLGSYGMK
+649 DFRGLASYGMT
-661 FFSQTYTGSDYETDM
+661 FFTNGQENNKYETDM
-676 ENPVTKI
+676 DNPVTTI
-683 IRKGVTLDFVLP
+683 IRKGVTLDFIVP
-695 DNYTS
+695 DGISTS
-700 KMPTYRLYQGT
+700 YRLYQGSL
-711 AKKGDA
+711 KKGDA

-834 PESAAKA
+834 PESASKA

-861 GSYQITIDKNNTV
+861 GSYKITIDKNNTV

>member
-1 MKKLLLMLCM
+1 MKKLLLLLTMLV
-11 VVGIGMYSMAK
+11 VVGISSYAAGTTWKSQPTTAAEYDAVFDYTSYTSTTA
-22 PTTWESKPTNAA
+22 PTTWTDTSNNQNVVWSITPTWRKSVYFERGKNGAKWGAA
-34 GYDSAL
+34 DKS
-40 EGSSSTTTKIP
+40 GSSRSLSAIEFST
-51 TGWWIDKTANTKW
+51 
-64 DLTAKYAS
+64 S
-72 DGYYSRGTN
+72 D
-81 GLTFGS
+81 
-87 GNAAIQTV
+87 I
-95 TLETSA
+95 
-101 FPGTITNVTING
+101 PGTITNVTILSINSNG
-113 VSTNVSSSKKG
+113 TANASVSVGGTTFETSKAISS
-124 NVTATV
+124 TV
-130 TVGTETFTAT
+130 
-140 TSSNNTAT
+140 
-148 AKDFVFTGSASGKI
+148 KDLSFTGSASGKI
-162 TIVLTQAGDAG
+162 VISIPDVASGKYLQI
-173 RQLNFKGLAV
+173 KGLSV
-183 TYDTDGGDNPPVTT
+183 TYDPNGGGNPVTAPQIT
-197 TVTPPTITISGEKQ
+197 IDKEPVDGVYEYGAKATITGDE
-211 GNDYLVGAT
+211 GNT
-220 ATISAETEM
+220 FM
-229 IQYTLDGTTPTTENG
+229 YTLDVSDPYTSSTAVDYEDAFTLPEG
-244 ELYTE
+244 E
-249 PIVLDKAQKYT
+249 YT
-260 IKAIALDD
+260 IKAIALDEEL
-268 DFNASEVK
+268 NASSVTELPVK
-276 ALEVNIVEKIVTP
+276 
-289 PAGDTGTVVFIADG
+289 
-303 YTYTGTADIKV
+303 
-314 TFSGTQTSS
+314 
-323 KTIADQTWTAT
+323 
-334 GVCALDFT
+334 
-342 ATSQSTSYTDGS
+342 
-354 VCRWYS
+354 
-360 GDGIT
+360 
-365 ITPQTGIKITGLKMV
+365 
-380 SGTSNAVCSNG
+380 
-391 TPKLNSINSTAWV
+391 V
-404 ADGNT
+404 A
-409 VATWAGTAV
+409 
-418 SEAFTFTNTAQIRF
+418 
-432 QYLEVTYEKVQTGP
+432 KTGP
-446 VVDKP
+446 VVDMP
-451 IITITGEKSGE
+451 EIIITGEKSGD
-462 DYLIGATASISA
+462 DYLIGTTAAISA
-474 PKASYIFYT
+474 PNAAAIQYT
-483 TDGSDPKAEGNT
+483 TDGSDPNNADM
-495 AVKEVEATSVDLGKL
+495 VEKQTIELGKL
-510 ALGETTIKAYIW
+510 ALGETTIKAIAL
-522 DAEANASAVET
+522 DSELNISKVAEIT
-533 VTVNVVKK
+533 VKVVKK
-541 PAGIFWS
+541 PAGISWS
-548 SDQCKIYI
+548 SDQCKVYI
-556 GEEPYTFPTLTNP
+556 DEEPYSFPTLTNP

-634 DSMHATSYMFDFTAE
+634 ESVHATSYMFDFTDEA
-649 EDFRGLGSYGMK
+649 DFRGLASYGMT
-661 FFSQTYTGSDYETDM
+661 FFTNGQENNKYETDM
-676 ENPVTKI
+676 DNPVTTI
-683 IRKGVTLDFVLP
+683 IRKGVTLDFIVP
-695 DNYTS
+695 DGISTS
-700 KMPTYRLYQGT
+700 YRLYQGSL
-711 AKKGDA
+711 KKGDA

-874 HQDRGYSFIANHAE
+874 HQDRGYSFIANHAD

-917 ADAPVEFYDL
+917 AEAPVEFYDL

>member
-1 MKKLLLMLCM
+1 MKKLLLLLTMLV
-11 VVGIGMYSMAK
+11 VVGISSYAAETTWKSQPTTAAEYDAVFDYTSYTSTTA
-22 PTTWESKPTNAA
+22 PTTWTDTSNNQNVVWSITPTWRKSVYFERGKNGAKWGAA
-34 GYDSAL
+34 DKS
-40 EGSSSTTTKIP
+40 GSSRSLSAIEFST
-51 TGWWIDKTANTKW
+51 
-64 DLTAKYAS
+64 S
-72 DGYYSRGTN
+72 D
-81 GLTFGS
+81 
-87 GNAAIQTV
+87 I
-95 TLETSA
+95 
-101 FPGTITNVTING
+101 PGTITNVTILSINSNG
-113 VSTNVSSSKKG
+113 TANASVSVGGTTFETSKAISS
-124 NVTATV
+124 TV
-130 TVGTETFTAT
+130 
-140 TSSNNTAT
+140 
-148 AKDFVFTGSASGKI
+148 KDLSFTGSASGKI
-162 TIVLTQAGDAG
+162 VISIPDVASGKYLQI
-173 RQLNFKGLAV
+173 KGLSV
-183 TYDTDGGDNPPVTT
+183 TYDPNGGGNPITAPQITIDKEPVDGVYEYGAKA
-197 TVTPPTITISGEKQ
+197 TITGDE
-211 GNDYLVGAT
+211 GNT
-220 ATISAETEM
+220 FM
-229 IQYTLDGTTPTTENG
+229 YTLDGSDPYTSSTAVDYEDAFTLPEG
-244 ELYTE
+244 E
-249 PIVLDKAQKYT
+249 YT
-260 IKAIALDD
+260 IKAIALDEEL
-268 DFNASEVK
+268 NASSVTELPVK
-276 ALEVNIVEKIVTP
+276 
-289 PAGDTGTVVFIADG
+289 
-303 YTYTGTADIKV
+303 
-314 TFSGTQTSS
+314 
-323 KTIADQTWTAT
+323 
-334 GVCALDFT
+334 
-342 ATSQSTSYTDGS
+342 
-354 VCRWYS
+354 
-360 GDGIT
+360 
-365 ITPQTGIKITGLKMV
+365 
-380 SGTSNAVCSNG
+380 
-391 TPKLNSINSTAWV
+391 V
-404 ADGNT
+404 A
-409 VATWAGTAV
+409 
-418 SEAFTFTNTAQIRF
+418 
-432 QYLEVTYEKVQTGP
+432 KTGP
-446 VVDKP
+446 VVDMP
-451 IITITGEKSGE
+451 EIIITGEKSGD
-462 DYLIGATASISA
+462 DYLIGTTAAISA
-474 PKASYIFYT
+474 PNAAAIQYT
-483 TDGSDPKAEGNT
+483 TDGSDPNNADM
-495 AVKEVEATSVDLGKL
+495 VEKQTIELGKL
-510 ALGETTIKAYIW
+510 ALGETTIKAIAL
-522 DAEANASAVET
+522 DSELNISKVAEIT
-533 VTVNVVKK
+533 VKVVKK
-541 PAGIFWS
+541 PAGISWS
-548 SDQCKIYI
+548 SDQCKVYI
-556 GEEPYTFPTLTNP
+556 DEEPYSFPTLTNP

-634 DSMHATSYMFDFTAE
+634 ESVHATSYMFDFTDEA
-649 EDFRGLGSYGMK
+649 DFRGLASYGMT
-661 FFSQTYTGSDYETDM
+661 FFTNGQENNKYETDM
-676 ENPVTKI
+676 DNPVTTI
-683 IRKGVTLDFVLP
+683 IRKGVTLDFIVP
-695 DNYTS
+695 DGISTS
-700 KMPTYRLYQGT
+700 YRLYQGSL
-711 AKKGDA
+711 KKGDA

-834 PESAAKA
+834 PESASKA

-917 ADAPVEFYDL
+917 AEAPVEFYDL

>member
-72 DGYYSRGTN
+72 GGYYSRGTN

-130 TVGTETFTAT
+130 TVGTETFTAP

-314 TFSGTQTSS
+314 TFSGTQTSG

-342 ATSQSTSYTDGS
+342 ATSQSTSYTYGS

-569 NELKISYSIP
+569 NDLKISYSIP

-738 VFHKGGSNNWN
+738 VFHKGGENRWT
-749 LTEVSEN
+749 LTEVSAGEMPTTWADD
-756 NGTNP
+756 GT
-761 TGWDG
+761 
-766 DVATWTSAEDESIST
+766 ATWTAPENESISSV
-781 IWFNFNGNKHTRFT
+781 WFNFNGDRHTRFT
-795 GITVEYDLQ
+795 GITVEYDLS

-809 YVVSETADAIVV
+809 YVVSETATEILV

-841 PSRAQLNDGTIEDT
+841 PSRVQLADGTIEDT

-861 GSYQITIDKNNTV
+861 GNYQITIDKTNEL
-874 HQDRGYSFIANHAE
+874 HKDRGYSFIANHAE

-896 NLYVGSDGT
+896 NLYIGSEGT
-905 LTGVEGISAEAD
+905 LTGVEGISTEAD

>member
-1 MKKLLLMLCM
+1 MLV
-11 VVGIGMYSMAK
+11 VVGISSYAAETTWKSQPTTAAEYDAVFDYTSYTSTTA
-22 PTTWESKPTNAA
+22 PTTWTDTSNNQKVVWSITPTWRKSVYFERGKNGAKWGAA
-34 GYDSAL
+34 DKS
-40 EGSSSTTTKIP
+40 GSSRSLSAIEFST
-51 TGWWIDKTANTKW
+51 
-64 DLTAKYAS
+64 S
-72 DGYYSRGTN
+72 D
-81 GLTFGS
+81 
-87 GNAAIQTV
+87 I
-95 TLETSA
+95 
-101 FPGTITNVTING
+101 PGTITNVTILSINSNG
-113 VSTNVSSSKKG
+113 TANASVSVGGTTFETSKAISS
-124 NVTATV
+124 TV
-130 TVGTETFTAT
+130 
-140 TSSNNTAT
+140 
-148 AKDFVFTGSASGKI
+148 KDLSFTGSASGKI
-162 TIVLTQAGDAG
+162 VISIPDVASGKYLQI
-173 RQLNFKGLAV
+173 KGLSV
-183 TYDTDGGDNPPVTT
+183 TYDPNGGGNPVTAPQIT
-197 TVTPPTITISGEKQ
+197 IDKEPVDDVYEYGAKATITGDE
-211 GNDYLVGAT
+211 GNT
-220 ATISAETEM
+220 FM
-229 IQYTLDGTTPTTENG
+229 YTLDGSDPYTSSTAVDYEDAFTLPEG
-244 ELYTE
+244 E
-249 PIVLDKAQKYT
+249 YT
-260 IKAIALDD
+260 IKAIALDEEL
-268 DFNASEVK
+268 NASSVTELPVK
-276 ALEVNIVEKIVTP
+276 
-289 PAGDTGTVVFIADG
+289 
-303 YTYTGTADIKV
+303 
-314 TFSGTQTSS
+314 
-323 KTIADQTWTAT
+323 
-334 GVCALDFT
+334 
-342 ATSQSTSYTDGS
+342 
-354 VCRWYS
+354 
-360 GDGIT
+360 
-365 ITPQTGIKITGLKMV
+365 
-380 SGTSNAVCSNG
+380 
-391 TPKLNSINSTAWV
+391 V
-404 ADGNT
+404 A
-409 VATWAGTAV
+409 
-418 SEAFTFTNTAQIRF
+418 
-432 QYLEVTYEKVQTGP
+432 KTGP
-446 VVDKP
+446 VVDMP
-451 IITITGEKSGE
+451 EIIITGEKSGD
-462 DYLIGATASISA
+462 DYLIGTTAAINA
-474 PKASYIFYT
+474 PNAAAIQYT
-483 TDGSDPKAEGNT
+483 TDGSDPNNADM
-495 AVKEVEATSVDLGKL
+495 VEKQTIELGKL
-510 ALGETTIKAYIW
+510 ALGETTIKAIAL
-522 DAEANASAVET
+522 DSELNISKVAEIT
-533 VTVNVVKK
+533 VKVVKK
-541 PAGIFWS
+541 PAGISWS
-548 SDQCKIYI
+548 SDQCKVYI
-556 GEEPYTFPTLTNP
+556 DEEPYSFPTLTNP

-634 DSMHATSYMFDFTAE
+634 ESVHATSYMFDFTDEA
-649 EDFRGLGSYGMK
+649 DFRGLASYGMT
-661 FFSQTYTGSDYETDM
+661 FFTNGQENNKYETDM
-676 ENPVTKI
+676 DNPVTTI
-683 IRKGVTLDFVLP
+683 IRKGVTLDFIVP
-695 DNYTS
+695 DGISTS
-700 KMPTYRLYQGT
+700 YRLYQGSL
-711 AKKGDA
+711 KKGDA

-946 KVTKVAM
+946 KVTKVAL

>member
-72 DGYYSRGTN
+72 GGYYSRGTN

-314 TFSGTQTSS
+314 TFSGTQTSG

-738 VFHKGGSNNWN
+738 VFHKGGENRWT
-749 LTEVSEN
+749 LTEVSAGEMPTTWADD
-756 NGTNP
+756 GT
-761 TGWDG
+761 
-766 DVATWTSAEDESIST
+766 ATWTAPENESISSV
-781 IWFNFNGNKHTRFT
+781 WFNFNGDRHTRFT
-795 GITVEYDLQ
+795 GITVEYDLS

-809 YVVSETADAIVV
+809 YVVSETATEILV

-841 PSRAQLNDGTIEDT
+841 PSRVQLADGTIEDT

-861 GSYQITIDKNNTV
+861 GNYQITIDKTNEL
-874 HQDRGYSFIANHAE
+874 HKDRGYSFIANHAE

-896 NLYVGSDGT
+896 NLYIGSEGT
-905 LTGVEGISAEAD
+905 LTGVEGISTEAD

-939 FIRRQGS
+939 FIRRQGM
-946 KVTKVAM
+946 KVTKVAL

>member
-1 MKKLLLMLCM
+1 
-11 VVGIGMYSMAK
+11 MAK
-22 PTTWESKPTNAA
+22 PTTWESKPTDAA

-72 DGYYSRGTN
+72 GGYYSRGTN

-314 TFSGTQTSS
+314 TFSGTQTSG

-738 VFHKGGSNNWN
+738 VFHKGGENRWT
-749 LTEVSEN
+749 LTEVSAGEMPTTWADD
-756 NGTNP
+756 GT
-761 TGWDG
+761 
-766 DVATWTSAEDESIST
+766 ATWTAPENESISSV
-781 IWFNFNGNKHTRFT
+781 WFNFNGDKHTRFT

-861 GSYQITIDKNNTV
+861 GSYQITIDKTNEL
-874 HQDRGYSFIANHAE
+874 HKDRGYSFIANHAE

-896 NLYVGSDGT
+896 NLYIGSEGT
-905 LTGVEGISAEAD
+905 LTGVEGISTEAD

>member
-1 MKKLLLMLCM
+1 MKKLLLLLTMLV
-11 VVGIGMYSMAK
+11 VVGISSYAAETTWKSQPTTAAEYDAVFDYTSYTSTTA
-22 PTTWESKPTNAA
+22 PTTWTDTSNNQKVVWSITPTWRKSVYFERGKNGAKWGAA
-34 GYDSAL
+34 DKS
-40 EGSSSTTTKIP
+40 GSSRSLSAIEFST
-51 TGWWIDKTANTKW
+51 
-64 DLTAKYAS
+64 S
-72 DGYYSRGTN
+72 D
-81 GLTFGS
+81 
-87 GNAAIQTV
+87 I
-95 TLETSA
+95 
-101 FPGTITNVTING
+101 PGTITNVTILSINSNG
-113 VSTNVSSSKKG
+113 TANASVSVGGTTFETSKAISS
-124 NVTATV
+124 TV
-130 TVGTETFTAT
+130 
-140 TSSNNTAT
+140 
-148 AKDFVFTGSASGKI
+148 KDLSFTGSASGKI
-162 TIVLTQAGDAG
+162 VISIPDVASGKYLQI
-173 RQLNFKGLAV
+173 KGLSV
-183 TYDTDGGDNPPVTT
+183 TYDPNGGENPVTAPQIT
-197 TVTPPTITISGEKQ
+197 IDKEPVDGVYEYGAKATITGDE
-211 GNDYLVGAT
+211 GNT
-220 ATISAETEM
+220 FM
-229 IQYTLDGTTPTTENG
+229 YTLDGSDPYTSSTAVDYEDAFTLPEG
-244 ELYTE
+244 E
-249 PIVLDKAQKYT
+249 YT
-260 IKAIALDD
+260 IKAIALDEEL
-268 DFNASEVK
+268 NASSVTELPVK
-276 ALEVNIVEKIVTP
+276 
-289 PAGDTGTVVFIADG
+289 IAK
-303 YTYTGTADIKV
+303 A
-314 TFSGTQTSS
+314 
-323 KTIADQTWTAT
+323 
-334 GVCALDFT
+334 
-342 ATSQSTSYTDGS
+342 
-354 VCRWYS
+354 
-360 GDGIT
+360 
-365 ITPQTGIKITGLKMV
+365 
-380 SGTSNAVCSNG
+380 
-391 TPKLNSINSTAWV
+391 
-404 ADGNT
+404 
-409 VATWAGTAV
+409 
-418 SEAFTFTNTAQIRF
+418 
-432 QYLEVTYEKVQTGP
+432 GP
-446 VVDKP
+446 VVDMP
-451 IITITGEKSGE
+451 EIIITGEKSGN
-462 DYLIGATASISA
+462 DYLVGATASISA

-634 DSMHATSYMFDFTAE
+634 ESVHATSYMFDFTDEA
-649 EDFRGLGSYGMK
+649 DFRGLASYGMT
-661 FFSQTYTGSDYETDM
+661 FFTNGQENNKYETDM
-676 ENPVTKI
+676 DNPVTTI
-683 IRKGVTLDFVLP
+683 IRKGVTLDFIVP
-695 DNYTS
+695 DGISTS
-700 KMPTYRLYQGT
+700 YRLYQGSL
-711 AKKGDA
+711 KKGDA

-781 IWFNFNGNKHTRFT
+781 IWFNFNSNKHTRFT

-946 KVTKVAM
+946 KVTKVAL

>member
-72 DGYYSRGTN
+72 GGYYSRGTN

-229 IQYTLDGTTPTTENG
+229 IQYTLDGTPPTTENG

-314 TFSGTQTSS
+314 TFSGTQTSG

-738 VFHKGGSNNWN
+738 VFHKGGENRWT
-749 LTEVSEN
+749 LTEVSAGEMPTTWADD
-756 NGTNP
+756 GT
-761 TGWDG
+761 
-766 DVATWTSAEDESIST
+766 ATWTAPENESISSV
-781 IWFNFNGNKHTRFT
+781 WFNFNGDRHTSFT
-795 GITVEYDLQ
+795 GITVEYDLS

-809 YVVSETADAIVV
+809 YVVSETATEILV

-841 PSRAQLNDGTIEDT
+841 PSRVQLADGTIEDT

-861 GSYQITIDKNNTV
+861 GNYQITIDKTNEL
-874 HQDRGYSFIANHAE
+874 HKDRGYSFIANHAE

-896 NLYVGSDGT
+896 NLYIGSEGT
-905 LTGVEGISAEAD
+905 LTGVEGISTEAD

-939 FIRRQGS
+939 FIRRQGM
-946 KVTKVAM
+946 KVTKVAL

>member
-1 MKKLLLMLCM
+1 MLCM

-72 DGYYSRGTN
+72 GGYYSRGTN

-314 TFSGTQTSS
+314 TFSGTQTSG

-717 LRVYNAKLQFSVPA
+717 LCVYNAKLQFSVPA

-738 VFHKGGSNNWN
+738 VFHKGGENRWT
-749 LTEVSEN
+749 LTEVSAGEMPTTWADD
-756 NGTNP
+756 GT
-761 TGWDG
+761 
-766 DVATWTSAEDESIST
+766 ATWTAPENESISSV
-781 IWFNFNGNKHTRFT
+781 WFNFNGDRHTSFT
-795 GITVEYDLQ
+795 GITVEYDLS

-809 YVVSETADAIVV
+809 YVVSETATEILV

-841 PSRAQLNDGTIEDT
+841 PSRVQLADGTIEDT

-861 GSYQITIDKNNTV
+861 GNYQITIDKTNEL
-874 HQDRGYSFIANHAE
+874 HKDRGYSFIANHAE

-896 NLYVGSDGT
+896 NLYIGSEGT
-905 LTGVEGISAEAD
+905 LTGVEGISTEAD

-939 FIRRQGS
+939 FIRRQGM
-946 KVTKVAM
+946 KVTKVAL

>member
-1 MKKLLLMLCM
+1 MKKLLLLLTMLV
-11 VVGIGMYSMAK
+11 VVGISSYAAETTWKSQPTTAAEYDAVFDYTSYTSTTA
-22 PTTWESKPTNAA
+22 PTTWTDTSNNQNVVWSITPTWRKSVYFERGKNGAKWGAA
-34 GYDSAL
+34 DKS
-40 EGSSSTTTKIP
+40 GSSRSLSAIEFST
-51 TGWWIDKTANTKW
+51 
-64 DLTAKYAS
+64 S
-72 DGYYSRGTN
+72 D
-81 GLTFGS
+81 
-87 GNAAIQTV
+87 I
-95 TLETSA
+95 
-101 FPGTITNVTING
+101 PGTITNVTILSINSNG
-113 VSTNVSSSKKG
+113 TANASVSVGGTTFETSKAISS
-124 NVTATV
+124 TV
-130 TVGTETFTAT
+130 
-140 TSSNNTAT
+140 
-148 AKDFVFTGSASGKI
+148 KDLSFTGSASGKI
-162 TIVLTQAGDAG
+162 VISIPDVASGKYLQI
-173 RQLNFKGLAV
+173 KGLSV
-183 TYDTDGGDNPPVTT
+183 TYDPNGGGNPVTAPQIT
-197 TVTPPTITISGEKQ
+197 IDKEPVDGVYEYGAKATITGDE
-211 GNDYLVGAT
+211 GNT
-220 ATISAETEM
+220 FM
-229 IQYTLDGTTPTTENG
+229 YTLDGSDPYTSSTAVDYEDAFTLPEG
-244 ELYTE
+244 E
-249 PIVLDKAQKYT
+249 YT
-260 IKAIALDD
+260 IKAIALDEEL
-268 DFNASEVK
+268 NASSVTE
-276 ALEVNIVEKIVTP
+276 LPVN
-289 PAGDTGTVVFIADG
+289 
-303 YTYTGTADIKV
+303 
-314 TFSGTQTSS
+314 
-323 KTIADQTWTAT
+323 
-334 GVCALDFT
+334 
-342 ATSQSTSYTDGS
+342 
-354 VCRWYS
+354 
-360 GDGIT
+360 
-365 ITPQTGIKITGLKMV
+365 
-380 SGTSNAVCSNG
+380 
-391 TPKLNSINSTAWV
+391 V
-404 ADGNT
+404 A
-409 VATWAGTAV
+409 
-418 SEAFTFTNTAQIRF
+418 
-432 QYLEVTYEKVQTGP
+432 KTGP
-446 VVDKP
+446 VVDMP
-451 IITITGEKSGE
+451 EIIITGEKSGD
-462 DYLIGATASISA
+462 DYLIGTTAAISA
-474 PKASYIFYT
+474 PNAAAIQYT
-483 TDGSDPKAEGNT
+483 TDGSDPNNADM
-495 AVKEVEATSVDLGKL
+495 VEKQTIELGKL
-510 ALGETTIKAYIW
+510 ALGETTIKAIAL
-522 DAEANASAVET
+522 DSELNISKVAEIT
-533 VTVNVVKK
+533 VKVVKK
-541 PAGIFWS
+541 PAGISWS
-548 SDQCKIYI
+548 SDQCKVYI
-556 GEEPYTFPTLTNP
+556 DEEPYSFPTLTNP

-634 DSMHATSYMFDFTAE
+634 ESVHATSYMFDFTDEA
-649 EDFRGLGSYGMK
+649 DFRGLASYGMT
-661 FFSQTYTGSDYETDM
+661 FFTNGQENNKYETDM
-676 ENPVTKI
+676 DNPVTTI
-683 IRKGVTLDFVLP
+683 IRKGVTLDFIVP
-695 DNYTS
+695 DGISTS
-700 KMPTYRLYQGT
+700 YRLYQGSL
-711 AKKGDA
+711 KKGDA

-834 PESAAKA
+834 PESASKA

-917 ADAPVEFYDL
+917 AEAPVEFYDL

>member
-72 DGYYSRGTN
+72 GGYYSRGTN

-314 TFSGTQTSS
+314 TFSGTQTSG

-738 VFHKGGSNNWN
+738 VFHKGGENRWT
-749 LTEVSEN
+749 LTEVSAGEMPTTWADD
-756 NGTNP
+756 GT
-761 TGWDG
+761 
-766 DVATWTSAEDESIST
+766 ATWTAPENESISSV
-781 IWFNFNGNKHTRFT
+781 WFNFNGDRHTSFT
-795 GITVEYDLQ
+795 GITVEYDLS

-809 YVVSETADAIVV
+809 YVVSETATEILV

-841 PSRAQLNDGTIEDT
+841 PSRVQLADGTIEDT

-861 GSYQITIDKNNTV
+861 GNYQITIDKTNEL
-874 HQDRGYSFIANHAE
+874 HKDRGYSFIANHAE

-896 NLYVGSDGT
+896 NLYIGSEGT
-905 LTGVEGISAEAD
+905 LTGVEGISTEAD

-939 FIRRQGS
+939 FIRRQGM
-946 KVTKVAM
+946 KVTKVAL

>member
-72 DGYYSRGTN
+72 GGYYSRGTN

-314 TFSGTQTSS
+314 TFSGTQTSG

-738 VFHKGGSNNWN
+738 VFHKGGENRWT
-749 LTEVSEN
+749 LTEVSAGEMPTTWADD
-756 NGTNP
+756 GT
-761 TGWDG
+761 
-766 DVATWTSAEDESIST
+766 ATWTAPENESISSV
-781 IWFNFNGNKHTRFT
+781 WFNFNGDRHTSFT
-795 GITVEYDLQ
+795 GITVEYDLS

-809 YVVSETADAIVV
+809 YVVSETATEILV

-946 KVTKVAM
+946 KVTKVAL

>member
-72 DGYYSRGTN
+72 GGYYSRGTN

-314 TFSGTQTSS
+314 TFSGTQTSG

-541 PAGIFWS
+541 PAGISWS
-548 SDQCKIYI
+548 SDQCKIYLD
-556 GEEPYTFPTLTNP
+556 EEPYEFPTLNNP

-738 VFHKGGSNNWN
+738 VFHKGGENRWT
-749 LTEVSEN
+749 LTEVSAGEMPTTWADD
-756 NGTNP
+756 GT
-761 TGWDG
+761 
-766 DVATWTSAEDESIST
+766 ATWTAPENESISSV
-781 IWFNFNGNKHTRFT
+781 WFNFNGDRHTRFT
-795 GITVEYDLQ
+795 GITVEYDLS

-809 YVVSETADAIVV
+809 YVVSETATEILV

-841 PSRAQLNDGTIEDT
+841 PSRVQLADGTIEDT

-861 GSYQITIDKNNTV
+861 GNYQITIDKTNEL
-874 HQDRGYSFIANHAE
+874 HKDRGYSFIANHAE

-896 NLYVGSDGT
+896 NLYIGSEGT
-905 LTGVEGISAEAD
+905 LTGVEGISTEAD

>member
-1 MKKLLLMLCM
+1 MKKLLLLLTMLV
-11 VVGIGMYSMAK
+11 VVGISSYAAETTWKSQPTTAAEYDAVFNYTSYTSTTA
-22 PTTWESKPTNAA
+22 PTTWTDTSNNQNVVWSITPTWRKSVYFERGKNGAKWGAA
-34 GYDSAL
+34 DKS
-40 EGSSSTTTKIP
+40 GSSRSLSAIEFST
-51 TGWWIDKTANTKW
+51 
-64 DLTAKYAS
+64 S
-72 DGYYSRGTN
+72 D
-81 GLTFGS
+81 
-87 GNAAIQTV
+87 I
-95 TLETSA
+95 
-101 FPGTITNVTING
+101 PGTITNVTILSINSNG
-113 VSTNVSSSKKG
+113 TANASVSVGGTTFETSKAISS
-124 NVTATV
+124 TV
-130 TVGTETFTAT
+130 
-140 TSSNNTAT
+140 
-148 AKDFVFTGSASGKI
+148 KDLSFTGSASGKI
-162 TIVLTQAGDAG
+162 VISIPDVASGKYLQI
-173 RQLNFKGLAV
+173 KGLSV
-183 TYDTDGGDNPPVTT
+183 TYDPNGGGNPVTAPQIT
-197 TVTPPTITISGEKQ
+197 IDKEPVDGVYEYGAKATITGDE
-211 GNDYLVGAT
+211 GNT
-220 ATISAETEM
+220 FM
-229 IQYTLDGTTPTTENG
+229 YTLDGSDPYTSSTAVDYEDAFTLPEG
-244 ELYTE
+244 E
-249 PIVLDKAQKYT
+249 YT
-260 IKAIALDD
+260 IKAIALDEEL
-268 DFNASEVK
+268 NASSVTELPVK
-276 ALEVNIVEKIVTP
+276 
-289 PAGDTGTVVFIADG
+289 
-303 YTYTGTADIKV
+303 
-314 TFSGTQTSS
+314 
-323 KTIADQTWTAT
+323 
-334 GVCALDFT
+334 
-342 ATSQSTSYTDGS
+342 
-354 VCRWYS
+354 
-360 GDGIT
+360 
-365 ITPQTGIKITGLKMV
+365 
-380 SGTSNAVCSNG
+380 
-391 TPKLNSINSTAWV
+391 V
-404 ADGNT
+404 A
-409 VATWAGTAV
+409 
-418 SEAFTFTNTAQIRF
+418 
-432 QYLEVTYEKVQTGP
+432 KTGP
-446 VVDKP
+446 VVDMP
-451 IITITGEKSGE
+451 EIIITGEKSGD
-462 DYLIGATASISA
+462 DYLIGTTAAISA
-474 PKASYIFYT
+474 PNAAAIQYT
-483 TDGSDPKAEGNT
+483 TDGSDPNNADM
-495 AVKEVEATSVDLGKL
+495 VEKQTIELGKL
-510 ALGETTIKAYIW
+510 ALGETTIKAIAL
-522 DAEANASAVET
+522 DSELNISKVAEIT
-533 VTVNVVKK
+533 VKVVKK
-541 PAGIFWS
+541 PAGISWS
-548 SDQCKIYI
+548 SDQCKVYI
-556 GEEPYTFPTLTNP
+556 DEEPYSFPTLTNP

-634 DSMHATSYMFDFTAE
+634 ESVHATSYMFDFTDEA
-649 EDFRGLGSYGMK
+649 DFRGLASYGMT
-661 FFSQTYTGSDYETDM
+661 FFTNGQENNKYETDM
-676 ENPVTKI
+676 DNPVTTI
-683 IRKGVTLDFVLP
+683 IRKGVTLDFIVP
-695 DNYTS
+695 DGISTS
-700 KMPTYRLYQGT
+700 YRLYQGSL
-711 AKKGDA
+711 KKGDA

-874 HQDRGYSFIANHAE
+874 HQDRGYSFIANHAD

-917 ADAPVEFYDL
+917 AEAPVEFYDL